1 MYVPNDLLF
10 KTTFPDEKNDVRLVI
25 NSALFLYVFFYGFPQ
40 VPVMLA
46 LLKLAFMYGM
56 EYLNNLR
63 WDSLAEPAFLMQRSL
78 GPDWDLYVMGL
89 LAGLIAAMAYV
100 RRIL

>member
-1 MYVPNDLLF
+1 
-10 KTTFPDEKNDVRLVI
+10 
-25 NSALFLYVFFYGFPQ
+25 
-40 VPVMLA
+40 MLA

-89 LAGLIAAMAYV
+89 LAGLIAAMAYI